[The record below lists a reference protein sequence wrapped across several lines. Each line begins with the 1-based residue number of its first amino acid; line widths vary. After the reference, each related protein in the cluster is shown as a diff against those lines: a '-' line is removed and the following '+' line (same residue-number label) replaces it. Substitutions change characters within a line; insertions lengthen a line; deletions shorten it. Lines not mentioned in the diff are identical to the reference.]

1 MDYGRRLSLFREL
14 VATGLGAAVIIDALV
29 SKPTIGQW
37 VAGLVL
43 LGIIPIDAVL
53 ARLRACDDKTGGAA

>member
-1 MDYGRRLSLFREL
+1 MDYGGRLTLFREL
-14 VATGLGAAVIIDALV
+14 VATLLGVAVIIDALV
-29 SKPTIGQW
+29 SPATVAQW

-53 ARLRACDDKTGGAA
+53 ARLRR

>member
-1 MDYGRRLSLFREL
+1 MDYGGRLTLFREL
-14 VATGLGAAVIIDALV
+14 VATLLGVAVIVDALV
-29 SKPTIGQW
+29 SPAPIAQW

-53 ARLRACDDKTGGAA
+53 ARLRR

>member
-1 MDYGRRLSLFREL
+1 MDRRLPMFREL
-14 VATGLGAAVIIDALV
+14 VATALGAAVIIDALV
-29 SKPTIGQW
+29 SPATVAQW

-53 ARLRACDDKTGGAA
+53 ARLRR